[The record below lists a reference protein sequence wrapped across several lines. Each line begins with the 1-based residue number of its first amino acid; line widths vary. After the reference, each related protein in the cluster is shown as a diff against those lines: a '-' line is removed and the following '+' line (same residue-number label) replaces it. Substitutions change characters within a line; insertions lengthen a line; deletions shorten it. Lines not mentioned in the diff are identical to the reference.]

1 MKKIAATIILALAVI
16 GVKAQLL
23 YKISGNGL
31 KASSYI
37 VGTYHLAEA
46 TFVDS
51 IPGIRQA
58 LDDCQQVVG
67 ELDMANMREEEM
79 LKRVQQAMTL
89 PEGMTLSKL
98 LSADEM
104 NRLNAYMKGLMGMD
118 MSNPLLAQQL
128 GSLTPSALSTQFSI
142 LSCIKHRG
150 MLDMQNL
157 FDEYFQRYARERGK
171 AVSGLETIDFQI
183 KTLYMGQTLERQKE
197 LLMCQVDNA
206 AFFDDMT
213 SQIVDAFYRQ
223 DLKALEEAMDQKLN
237 SSCDSSP
244 EEDAKLVSDRNAD
257 WLTKMPALMAGRST
271 FFAVGA
277 GHLTGDDGVLALLR
291 KAGYSVEAVKGDVS
305 SASVSSPS
313 FDEVLA
319 TRRSV
324 RSYDA
329 SKKISEA
336 EVRSLLKAVQE
347 APSWANR
354 QPTKYY
360 VAISDEQ
367 VAAVQNMVG
376 GNKDRIKQ
384 APVLIVSTF
393 ERGKSGF
400 FQGKPTNEVGDG
412 WGAYD
417 NGLSN
422 CYLILKARAM
432 GFDTLIMGMRD
443 ADALRRHFN
452 IPDNEAVMAVIA
464 LGYRGKEPTQPDH
477 RPLDEVVKFF

>member
-1 MKKIAATIILALAVI
+1 
-16 GVKAQLL
+16 
-23 YKISGNGL
+23 
-31 KASSYI
+31 
-37 VGTYHLAEA
+37 
-46 TFVDS
+46 
-51 IPGIRQA
+51 
-58 LDDCQQVVG
+58 
-67 ELDMANMREEEM
+67 
-79 LKRVQQAMTL
+79 
-89 PEGMTLSKL
+89 
-98 LSADEM
+98 
-104 NRLNAYMKGLMGMD
+104 
-118 MSNPLLAQQL
+118 
-128 GSLTPSALSTQFSI
+128 
-142 LSCIKHRG
+142 

-257 WLTKMPALMAGRST
+257 WLTKMPALMAGRPT

-336 EVRSLLKAVQE
+336 VRSLLKAVQE

-443 ADALRRHFN
+443 ADALRRHFK

-464 LGYRGKEPTQPDH
+464 LGYRAKEPTQPDH